1 MVLCVVLLVLL
12 VTAVGLC
19 YGAARFTYLSSLPHE
34 ERPYAIP
41 PEEQYQACKGRMLS
55 LIKEIDEIPFEPVT
69 IRSHD
74 GLTLFGRYYHVRSG
88 APLQIQMHGYRGSA
102 LRDFCGGNKLARES
116 GYNTLLIDERGHGR
130 SGGTV
135 ISFGVK
141 ERLDC
146 QSWARYAAE
155 RFGPETP
162 IILCGVSMGAATV
175 LMASDLDLPETVK
188 AIVADCPFSSPHT
201 IIREV
206 CWGMPKAFRI
216 LYPFATL
223 SAKLFGHFD
232 LDGASALQSVAR
244 TKLPILL
251 IHGEDDRFVPCAM
264 SRQIAAACA
273 SPVRLETFPEAGHGL
288 SYIVD
293 PVRYG
298 QVVRDF
304 LEGLGL
310 GAE

>member
-1 MVLCVVLLVLL
+1 MVLCVALLALLLV
-12 VTAVGLC
+12 AAGIC
-19 YGAARFTYLSSLPHE
+19 YGAFHLAYQNALPHE

-41 PEEQYQACKGRMLS
+41 PEEQYQVYKEQMIS
-55 LIKEIDEIPFEPVT
+55 LIREIDEIPYEPVT
-69 IRSHD
+69 IRAFD
-74 GLTLFGRYYHVRSG
+74 GLTLFGRYYHVKDG

-116 GYNTLLIDERGHGR
+116 GFNTLLIDQRAHGR

-146 QSWARYAAE
+146 QSWCRYASE
-155 RFGPETP
+155 RFGPGTP
-162 IILCGVSMGAATV
+162 IVLCGVSMGAATV
-175 LMASDLDLPETVK
+175 LMAADLELPANVK
-188 AIVADCPFSSPHT
+188 GVVADCPYSSPHA

-216 LYPFATL
+216 LYPFAAL
-223 SAKLFGHFD
+223 SARLFGHFD
-232 LDGASALQSVAR
+232 LHGASALEAVSR

-264 SRQIAAACA
+264 SREIAAACA

-288 SYIVD
+288 SYLAD
-293 PVRYG
+293 PERYG
-298 QVVRDF
+298 QVVAAF
-304 LEGLGL
+304 LAGLSL
-310 GAE
+310 D